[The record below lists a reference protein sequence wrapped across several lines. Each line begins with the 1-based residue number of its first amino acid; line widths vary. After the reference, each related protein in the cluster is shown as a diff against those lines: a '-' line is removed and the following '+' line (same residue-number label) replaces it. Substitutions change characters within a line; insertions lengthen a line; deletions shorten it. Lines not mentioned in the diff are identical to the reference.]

1 MQLQKQM
8 QALIYEGPKEMNIRE
23 VDLPIAGEDEIVIQV
38 AFTGIC
44 GSELSG
50 YLGKNSLRK
59 PPMIFGHE
67 FSGTIA
73 AMGSRVEASGAWQ
86 LGQRVTA
93 NPLVTCGQC
102 EKCLTGRQQLCGS
115 RKLLSAALPGSNA
128 EYVKIPAAFVY
139 AVPDSMTLQTA
150 AMTEPTACAV
160 RVAELAAAKP
170 TDKVLILG
178 MGPIGLLTLQAVLQY
193 GVKDIIAV
201 DMNEDRLAIARRLG
215 AKHTICPAG
224 VDTLEEVKR
233 LTGGTGVN
241 VAIDAVGAGLTRKQA
256 VMACTTGG
264 RTVFT
269 GLHEEESALP
279 INLAIRS
286 EITMAGSFAY
296 SAMNF
301 RTALQWLEEGRI
313 ALSEGVV
320 EAPLSEGARWFET
333 LLGSPGNV
341 SKVLLIP
348 GGVS

>member
-1 MQLQKQM
+1 MR
-8 QALIYEGPKEMNIRE
+8 ALIYEGPKEMNVRE
-23 VDLPIAGEDEIVIQV
+23 VEAPIAGEDEVVIQV
-38 AFTGIC
+38 AYSGIC

-73 AMGSRVEASGAWQ
+73 SVGSRVEASGAWAI
-86 LGQRVTA
+86 GQRVTA
-93 NPLVTCGQC
+93 NPLVTCGHC
-102 EKCLTGRQQLCGS
+102 DRCASGRQQLCVS

-139 AVPDSMTLQTA
+139 AVPDGMTMQQA
-150 AMTEPTACAV
+150 ALAEPTACAV

-178 MGPIGLLTLQAVLQY
+178 MGPIGLLALQAVLQY
-193 GVKDIIAV
+193 GVSDVIAV

-215 AKHTICPAG
+215 AKHVICPAG

-233 LTGGTGVN
+233 LTGGSGVN
-241 VAIDAVGAGLTRKQA
+241 IAIDAVGAGLTRKQC
-256 VMACTTGG
+256 VLACATGG
-264 RTVFT
+264 RVVFT

-279 INLAIRS
+279 INIAIRS
-286 EITMAGSFAY
+286 EITMTGSFAY

-313 ALSEGVV
+313 GLDEGVI
-320 EAPLSEGARWFET
+320 EAPLSDGAKWFET

-341 SKVLLIP
+341 SKVLLVP
-348 GGVS
+348 GGAS

>member
-1 MQLQKQM
+1 M

-23 VDLPIAGEDEIVIQV
+23 VETPVAGEDDIVIKV

-73 AMGSRVEASGAWQ
+73 SMGSKAEASGAWQ
-86 LGQRVTA
+86 IGQRVTA

-102 EKCLTGRQQLCGS
+102 ERCASGKQQLCVS

-128 EYVKIPAAFVY
+128 EYVKVPASFVY

-150 AMTEPTACAV
+150 ALTEPTACAV

-170 TDKVLILG
+170 NDKVLIIG
-178 MGPIGLLTLQAVLQY
+178 MGPIGLLSLQAVLQY
-193 GVKDIIAV
+193 GVRDVIVV

-215 AKHTICPAG
+215 AAHAICPAG

-233 LTGGTGVN
+233 LTGGSGVN
-241 VAIDAVGAGLTRKQA
+241 IAIDAVGGSLTRKQC
-256 VMACTTGG
+256 VLACTAGG
-264 RTVFT
+264 RVVFT
-269 GLHEEESALP
+269 GLHEEESPLP
-279 INLAIRS
+279 INIAIRS
-286 EITMAGSFAY
+286 EVTMVGSFAY
-296 SAMNF
+296 SAVNF
-301 RTALQWLEEGRI
+301 VTALQWLEQGRI
-313 ALSEGVV
+313 RLDEGVV
-320 EAPLSEGARWFET
+320 EAPLSEGAKWFET
-333 LLGSPGNV
+333 LLGSAGNV

-348 GGVS
+348 GGEQ